1 MCRARS
7 GGDSP
12 DHGRPIPNR
21 GPYLEADSSESDD
34 DNLNEELIEDI
45 SAVDEE
51 MVKTHELLTE
61 VAPLDQE
68 AATIVRYIQGIR
80 NIIRLGIEKL
90 RIREA
95 TRLEMLEAVVCVHL
109 TKRLADRVIN
119 RAATWTAV
127 HGRASNPAT

>member
-34 DNLNEELIEDI
+34 DILNEELIEDI

-51 MVKTHELLTE
+51 MVKTHVLFIGEALQ
-61 VAPLDQE
+61 DQE
-68 AATIVRYIQGIR
+68 APIIVRHVEGIR

-109 TKRLADRVIN
+109 AKRLADRVIN
-119 RAATWTAV
+119 RAATWTAA
-127 HGRASNPAT
+127 HGRALNPAT